1 MNKLEVLAV
10 TAGVTVMLLIVGIYS
25 FFNEIEVV
33 KETKV
38 FFNTLKNTSESYAQN
53 NKTVLKA
60 EQMGVN
66 LSASNYVFI
75 IAMSILT
82 GAVFAIV
89 FKSAYLIIIGA
100 MVGYMLPE
108 NIIEHAKTKKQK
120 DILMSS
126 IPSVE
131 MIAIESMSTP
141 NLTQA
146 IIQAIPNMHEP
157 FKSEIEQVIRETNS
171 GKYNFHQALDRMV
184 YRTKSKHLRK
194 VASSIKFADSIG
206 GDGTKILQK
215 DANLLYK
222 DKMIYEKA
230 ETRLKNT
237 KKQSY
242 LSSVLQ
248 LLPFVVFYI
257 SLPDIYEYVMNI
269 WIGHLVLFLVLVKII
284 LDFYITAKKTRSLL
298 H

>member
-1 MNKLEVLAV
+1 MNKLEILA
-10 TAGVTVMLLIVGIYS
+10 TTGGLTVMLLIVGIYS
-25 FFNEIEVV
+25 FFNEIEIV
-33 KETKV
+33 KESKV
-38 FFNTLKNTSESYAQN
+38 FFNTLKSTSEIYAQN

-60 EQMGVN
+60 EQLGVN

-75 IAMSILT
+75 ILMSILS
-82 GAVFAIV
+82 GIVFAIT

-146 IIQAIPNMHEP
+146 IIQALPNMQEP
-157 FKSEIEQVIRETNS
+157 FRSEMEQVVRETNS
-171 GKYNFHQALDRMV
+171 GKYNFYQALDRMV

-194 VASSIKFADSIG
+194 VASSIKFADAIG

-222 DKMIYEKA
+222 DKLIYEKA

-248 LLPFVVFYI
+248 LLPFGVFYI
-257 SLPDIYEYVMNI
+257 SLPDIYVYIMNI
-269 WIGHLVLFLVLVKII
+269 WVGHLVLFLVLVKIL

-298 H
+298 Q

>member
-1 MNKLEVLAV
+1 VSRLEILATTGSLAV
-10 TAGVTVMLLIVGIYS
+10 ILLISGIYS
-25 FFNEIEVV
+25 FFNEIELV
-33 KETKV
+33 KGTKV
-38 FFNTLKNTSESYAQN
+38 FFNTLKKTSESYAQN

-66 LSASNYVFI
+66 LTASNYVFI
-75 IAMSILT
+75 ILMSIIT
-82 GAVFAIV
+82 GIVFAVI
-89 FKSAYLIIIGA
+89 FKSAYLIIIGV

-108 NIIEHAKTKKQK
+108 NIIEHAKTKKQRN
-120 DILMSS
+120 ILMSS

-146 IIQAIPNMHEP
+146 IIQALPNMQEP
-157 FKSEIEQVIRETNS
+157 FKSEMEEVIRETNS

-194 VASSIKFADSIG
+194 VASSIKFADAIG

-230 ETRLKNT
+230 EARLKST

-242 LSSVLQ
+242 MSSVLQ
-248 LLPFVVFYI
+248 LMPFGVFYL
-257 SLPDIYEYVMNI
+257 SLPDIYEFVMNM
-269 WIGHLVLFLVLVKII
+269 WVGHLVLFIVLVKII